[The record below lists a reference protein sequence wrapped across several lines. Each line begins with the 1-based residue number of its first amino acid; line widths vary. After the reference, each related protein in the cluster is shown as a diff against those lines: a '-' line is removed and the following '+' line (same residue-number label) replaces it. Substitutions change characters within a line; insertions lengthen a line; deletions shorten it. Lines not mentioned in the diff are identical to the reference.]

1 MKKNK
6 VLALV
11 LVAIAS
17 MIWGVS
23 FVSKE
28 ILMED
33 IHPGS
38 LIAFQ
43 LACVTLILLVYNFI
57 IRRKFT
63 INRMDFISLFG
74 TGIIGMNLYNVFIN
88 MGIKE
93 TNSSLVSVLLALIPI
108 ICMFVD
114 KLIYKRHFSRLKF
127 ICIIASFVGVYMV
140 IGSGGMNI
148 GGSLKGYA
156 YIIIAVLAWVV
167 FCFISDKY
175 YSRYDS
181 MEILMV
187 QVLGALSTTFYY
199 LFLYPV
205 NLGGINT
212 EMFMHLFVLI
222 VLNAC
227 LSFAF
232 YIFAIRELGVTVTN
246 VFNNVVPV
254 VTLFV
259 NIVFFDVEI
268 GRVSLLGTGVIILSV
283 LVLNLFDNNC
293 EECDMNVNVESKY
306 VENIN

>member
-11 LVAIAS
+11 LVTIAS

-63 INRMDFISLFG
+63 INRKDFISLFG